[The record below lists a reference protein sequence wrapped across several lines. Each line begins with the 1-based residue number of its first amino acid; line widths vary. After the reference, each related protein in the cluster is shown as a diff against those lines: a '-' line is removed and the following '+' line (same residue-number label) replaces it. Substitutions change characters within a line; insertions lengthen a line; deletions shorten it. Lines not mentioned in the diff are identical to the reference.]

1 MGTSRMTIKGQ
12 VTIPK
17 PIRERLGLHPG
28 DAVEFEEEPGG
39 IRLKKLV
46 SRGAVI
52 GIGDGFRLV
61 SARTG
66 PLRKLLKRL
75 PPPPPGS

>member
-1 MGTSRMTIKGQ
+1 MDTSRMTVKGQ

-46 SRGAVI
+46 SRSP
-52 GIGDGFRLV
+52 F
-61 SARTG
+61 ARYRGYLTHLAG
-66 PLRKLLKRL
+66 QDPDSLLEALRGKAEA
-75 PPPPPGS
+75 